1 MIDLP
6 GRWQR
11 TGDSRV
17 LVNKGNVQRVRFG
30 AHSDKL
36 RVVLDL
42 KGKMKGEPRVR
53 TASDGL
59 RVGMIGEDGMALSS
73 R

>member
-1 MIDLP
+1 WKGIAEAAAAAVLLMPP
-6 GRWQR
+6 GLRR
-11 TGDSRV
+11 GSALER
-17 LVNKGNVQRVRFG
+17 LF
-30 AHSDKL
+30 KL

-42 KGKMKGEPRVR
+42 KGKLKGEPRVR
-53 TASDGL
+53 TALDGL